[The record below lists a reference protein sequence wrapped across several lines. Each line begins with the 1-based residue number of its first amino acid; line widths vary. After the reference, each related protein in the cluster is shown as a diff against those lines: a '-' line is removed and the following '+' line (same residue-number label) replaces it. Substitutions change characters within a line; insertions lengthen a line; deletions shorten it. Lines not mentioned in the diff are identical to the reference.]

1 MPVQWT
7 RRHLLQ
13 AAFGAMPALWY
24 PSLLLAETRYP
35 NKPIVIKVAFP
46 AGGPADAS
54 IRAAAVVLQ
63 KNLGQNVL
71 ADNLPGASGSIC
83 AMNVL
88 RSPSDGY
95 TLLGTT
101 GIDFLVAPLSVASA
115 RYQPDHF
122 KLLGLTGMSD
132 FILVSSPA
140 LSFKNVDEVIAYAKN
155 PANRKLSI
163 AHWGPG
169 SAPHLVGADFQ
180 ARTGIQLLEVPYK
193 GAAPV
198 TNDIAGAQIDLSF
211 IPMGG
216 PTFGMIKTGRFRP
229 IGIAS
234 KRGNPFLPNVPV
246 LAESKYLADFEH
258 SQWAAVLAPPE
269 TPEPLVKRLNEA
281 MNAWILSPENRVRI
295 ESNLARTLEPMTV
308 AQAQSFL
315 KTEHAKFTRIA
326 QSLKIGPQ

>member
-1 MPVQWT
+1 MTAQWT
-7 RRHLLQ
+7 RRRLLQ
-13 AAFGAMPALWY
+13 AAIGSAPALWY
-24 PSLLLAETRYP
+24 PSILRAESRYP
-35 NKPIVIKVAFP
+35 GKPVVIKVAFP

-63 KNLGQNVL
+63 KDLGQNVL

-101 GIDFLVAPLSVASA
+101 GIDFIVAPLTVATA
-115 RYQPDHF
+115 KYRPDTF

-132 FILVSSPA
+132 FILVSNPS
-140 LSFKNVDEVIAYAKN
+140 LSFRNVDEVIAYAKN

-169 SAPHLVGADFQ
+169 SAPHLVAADFQ
-180 ARTGIQLLEVPYK
+180 ARAGIQLLEVPYK

-198 TNDIAGAQIDLSF
+198 TNDIAGAQVDLTF
-211 IPMGG
+211 MPMGG
-216 PTFGMIKTGRFRP
+216 PTFGMIKTNRFKP
-229 IGIAS
+229 IGVAS
-234 KRGNPFLPNVPV
+234 KRRNPSLPDVPAI
-246 LAESKYLADFEH
+246 AESRLLQDFEH
-258 SQWAAVLAPPE
+258 SQWAAVLAPPD
-269 TPEPLVKRLNEA
+269 TPEPLITRLNQA
-281 MNAWILSPENRVRI
+281 MNAWIVSPENRTRV
-295 ESNLARTLEPMTV
+295 ETNLQRTLEPMTV

-315 KTEHAKFTRIA
+315 KSEHTKFTRIA
-326 QSLKIGPQ
+326 QNLKIGPQ

>member
-1 MPVQWT
+1 MAIQWT
-7 RRHLLQ
+7 RRRLLR
-13 AAFGAMPALWY
+13 AAFGSVPALWY

-115 RYQPDHF
+115 KYRPDSF

-140 LSFKNVDEVIAYAKN
+140 LSFKNVDEVIAYTKN

-198 TNDIAGAQIDLSF
+198 TNDIAGAQIDLTF

-216 PTFGMIKTGRFRP
+216 PTLGMIKTGRFKP
-229 IGIAS
+229 IGVAS
-234 KRGNPFLPNVPV
+234 KRRNPSLPDVPA
-246 LAESKYLADFEH
+246 LAESKHLSDFEH
-258 SQWAAVLAPPE
+258 SQWAAVLAPPD
-269 TPEPLVKRLNEA
+269 TPAPLVTRLNEA
-281 MNAWILSPENRVRI
+281 MNAWLVSPENRLRV
-295 ESNLARTLEPMTV
+295 ETNLQRTLEPMTV
-308 AQAQSFL
+308 AQAQAFL
-315 KTEHAKFTRIA
+315 KSEHAKFTRIA
-326 QSLKIGPQ
+326 QNLKLGPQ